1 MEGLNSKHC
10 SKCGEAVMPMAAFCQ
25 ACGDRLPSSISSAF
39 IASEATS
46 QPGDPTVPVQEFR
59 KLRVMNWAIVALISS
74 GAALMLF
81 KSQSFTGA
89 MIIVAL
95 MAFIVGS
102 FLLTAVVLSRETIF
116 FAGIPVAAQRR
127 KLKKIAVAC
136 NVTLGVF
143 GTLGLITGIVTGQIA
158 PLLSS
163 LFYVIPPVLNVRA
176 LRALVLPG

>member
-1 MEGLNSKHC
+1 
-10 SKCGEAVMPMAAFCQ
+10 
-25 ACGDRLPSSISSAF
+25 
-39 IASEATS
+39 
-46 QPGDPTVPVQEFR
+46 
-59 KLRVMNWAIVALISS
+59 MNWAIVALISS